1 MTDKEAVKN
10 IFEQNL
16 AKKAHEHNL
25 EKPHVNKNI
34 NTDAFESKAE
44 EESTVSEKVASEPKH
59 EDAKPTEP
67 VVAAVQAEAKVE
79 EVAAKVEAE
88 APVANK
94 YVKPERELTQGERKC
109 RKALQKLGMKE
120 CDGYTRITLKKK
132 DGVIFVM
139 NDPDVF
145 RSSEKAYVCFGEL
158 KIEDPNQRAHDDAA
172 KRF

>member
-1 MTDKEAVKN
+1 MTDKETVKN

-67 VVAAVQAEAKVE
+67 VVAAAVE
-79 EVAAKVEAE
+79 EVAAKVEAKVEEVE

-109 RKALQKLGMKE
+109 RKAL
-120 CDGYTRITLKKK
+120 
-132 DGVIFVM
+132 
-139 NDPDVF
+139 
-145 RSSEKAYVCFGEL
+145 
-158 KIEDPNQRAHDDAA
+158 
-172 KRF
+172 